1 MELLGE
7 LIFKSRVWGLQ
18 RHTYMFLFILLVYS
32 STDLLLTQIIPMM
45 KSFTLYFLRFVFFSL
60 IVYIYY
66 RGNIFYLI
74 YFILAEVYVLFF
86 SLFLHFKLDIVFL
99 TTWRV
104 FEPQNITLLWIRRNL
119 FVCFVYIFCSFI
131 SRKKTE
137 IYPDFVLA
145 RFTFILEKLNFCT
158 LFLGMASMPPS
169 CLLSEQR
176 RQVSL
181 CDFGIPS
188 LYNNTWQ
195 IISFSTN
202 VSLWKA
208 NYSFC
213 SVMYTHTSG

>member
-1 MELLGE
+1 MEGIWASEYYLL
-7 LIFKSRVWGLQ
+7 IKRD
-18 RHTYMFLFILLVYS
+18 LFICL
-32 STDLLLTQIIPMM
+32 
-45 KSFTLYFLRFVFFSL
+45 FCLY
-60 IVYIYY
+60 
-66 RGNIFYLI
+66 
-74 YFILAEVYVLFF
+74 
-86 SLFLHFKLDIVFL
+86 
-99 TTWRV
+99 
-104 FEPQNITLLWIRRNL
+104 
-119 FVCFVYIFCSFI
+119 FCSFI
-131 SRKKTE
+131 SRKNIE

-195 IISFSTN
+195 RISFSTN

-208 NYSFC
+208 NCSFC
-213 SVMYTHTSG
+213 SVMYTHTSGYRPKVHINWTHGCTKGNSSSLRNIRRMSKIASKGSWKKQLRWWLLNNHSLC